1 MSFASLFVCM
11 AVLTACCVG
20 MYFHD
25 FCVCIGKEV
34 TKSSC
39 MHVQEVISEGV

>member
-11 AVLTACCVG
+11 AVLTVVWACIFMTSVFA
-20 MYFHD
+20 Y
-25 FCVCIGKEV
+25 GKEV